1 MSGVMRL
8 VIRPGIED
16 RRHGELAGLIREAF
30 SGIEAD
36 GVEVHVER
44 ARNSWE
50 SFTGRAYSGRPRRP
64 RSHPET
70 RYLVRL
76 KVPGYLRNRAYP
88 RTYRYPGLVTAPWIT
103 VRDWR
108 ERFVALVA
116 HEAFHTRQF
125 REGLRRSEVQAERWA
140 AQALQTWR
148 DERPAALRRRARR
161 VAPAPIAPT
170 GDLAAAAFRA
180 EQLALF
186 ALADPE

>member
-1 MSGVMRL
+1 MWV
-8 VIRPGIED
+8 VIRPGIEE
-16 RRHGELAGLIREAF
+16 RRHGELAGLIHEAF
-30 SGIEAD
+30 AGIEAED
-36 GVEVHVER
+36 VEIHVER

-76 KVPGYLRNRAYP
+76 KVPGSLRNRAYP

-103 VRDWR
+103 VADWR

-140 AQALQTWR
+140 ARTLETWR
-148 DERPAALRRRARR
+148 DQRPAVTRRRVRP
-161 VAPAPIAPT
+161 PATAAAGHT
-170 GDLAAAAFRA
+170 RDLAAAAFRA

-186 ALADPE
+186 AFPEPR